1 MIAVKCAITYLN
13 YCFVWSAPVPPTVF
27 TSPSDSCNTIAKR
40 PVAFIVEAS
49 GDEPLEYQ
57 WQHNTLTEEEDWK
70 PLVPDAKSYEGAD
83 TPTLIFPSV
92 GRSDE
97 GKYRCRV
104 SNKAGG
110 VVSNSAA
117 LSIGKMIVYS
127 SRSFNKM

>member
-1 MIAVKCAITYLN
+1 M
-13 YCFVWSAPVPPTVF
+13 PPTVL
-27 TSPSDSCNTIAKR
+27 TSPSDLCSIITKQS
-40 PVAFIVEAS
+40 VTFVVKAS

-57 WQHNTLTEEEDWK
+57 WQQNTLTEEEDWK

-83 TPTLIFPSV
+83 TPRLTFPSV

-104 SNKAGG
+104 FNKAGE

-117 LSIGKMIVYS
+117 LSIGKMILADHSTRKYYLAVCRTSVAFQCNGY
-127 SRSFNKM
+127 